1 MKKIILILIIGFL
14 SFPSIAQEG
23 AFVGVRII
31 PQSAW
36 ILNNDDFD
44 SGEFDF
50 GIPFSVAFGISG
62 GYMFNDILG
71 AEVQVIYSPQGQ
83 KYLGDNKDPYATIKN
98 NYLKI
103 PVLFRFRSA
112 GESASFLFNVGPAFG
127 FLMNSTITD
136 DETGMEIDPG
146 IDVYESLDISIN
158 IGLGTSISLTDNL
171 YLDLM
176 INLGYGLTEIET
188 TDGKAMLYDYQNNGR
203 TSSNNALAGFSVGLN
218 YVFGKP
224 SASGPSIIK

>member
-1 MKKIILILIIGFL
+1 MKKIILILFVGFL

-23 AFVGVRII
+23 AFVGIRII

-50 GIPFSVAFGISG
+50 GIPFSVAFSVAG
-62 GYMFNDILG
+62 GYMFTDLLGIETGIL
-71 AEVQVIYSPQGQ
+71 YSPQGQ
-83 KYLGDNKDPYATIKN
+83 KYFFDNNDEVNIKN

-103 PVLFRFRSA
+103 PLLFRLRTE
-112 GESASFLFNVGPAFG
+112 GEKASFLFNVGPEFG
-127 FLMNSTITD
+127 FLMNSTIK
-136 DETGMEIDPG
+136 DETSGLEIDSENY
-146 IDVYESLDISIN
+146 YENFDFSIA
-158 IGLGTSISLTDNL
+158 IGFGTSILLTQNL
-171 YLDLM
+171 YLDL
-176 INLGYGLTEIET
+176 LVKLDYGLTEIET
-188 TDGKAMLYDYQNNGR
+188 AEGKEMLFDYQNNGR

-218 YVFGKP
+218 YVFGKA